1 MGTEGY
7 HRKSGKLG
15 SKSVTGHVAR
25 RDSNISGFGVNQALI
40 HWASIDDLVGET
52 TVLPD

>member
-7 HRKSGKLG
+7 HRKSGRLG

-25 RDSNISGFGVNQALI
+25 RDSNLSGYGVYQALI
-40 HWASIDDLVGET
+40 HRASIDDLVRET
-52 TVLPD
+52 AVLPD